1 MHHASRNQFG
11 RPETAALADRSTIAP
26 SPTKWD
32 LLTALT
38 EAAED
43 FDLSHRTLNVLRAL
57 MTFLP
62 GTEIPQDA
70 CAATVFPANRTLSAR
85 LNGMPESTLRRHL
98 SRLVS
103 LGIVNRQD
111 SPNRK
116 RYARKTGQGIALAF
130 GFDLSPLA
138 RHATHVLT
146 AAQHAAERRQQLR
159 LLRDKVARL
168 RQDLLERAEDA
179 TPRPLLEEARLILR
193 RKPDQQA
200 LTRLR
205 DALNAELRKH
215 MPVETSTIP
224 VFATRQLSATDSQ
237 NERHIQDSNKSISD
251 SEVARRRS
259 ATDPVDDTPQP
270 PNENAEKYND
280 PSLPEVLDAC
290 SELRSFFPDPIRNWS
305 AMVETANQVA
315 LMLNIDQ
322 PVMQDAARKMGIRQA
337 ALAVICIL
345 ERSASIHRPGAYLR
359 RLAQKAEEGKF
370 SILPMVNAL
379 MRRDPP
385 SNCQLAI

>member
-11 RPETAALADRSTIAP
+11 RPKTAALADRSTTAPAP
-26 SPTKWD
+26 SKWD

-43 FDLSHRTLNVLRAL
+43 FGLSHRTLNVLRAL

-98 SRLVS
+98 SRLVA

-138 RHATHVLT
+138 QHAAHVLT
-146 AAQHAAERRQQLR
+146 AAQHAAERRQQAR

-168 RQDLLERAEDA
+168 RQDLLEHAENDTA
-179 TPRPLLEEARLILR
+179 HSLLEEARLILR
-193 RKPDQQA
+193 RKPDEQA

-205 DALNAELRKH
+205 DALQTELRKH
-215 MPVETSTIP
+215 IPVEIAPNP
-224 VFATRQLSATDSQ
+224 VFVTRQLSATDSQ
-237 NERHIQDSNKSISD
+237 NERHIQDSDKPFSD
-251 SEVARRRS
+251 SEDAS
-259 ATDPVDDTPQP
+259 YDPATDPVDDMHRSTG
-270 PNENAEKYND
+270 EDAKKHKD
-280 PSLPEVLDAC
+280 PSLREVLGTC
-290 SELRSFFPDPIRNWS
+290 SELRSFFPDPIRNWP
-305 AMVETANQVA
+305 ALVQTANRVA

-322 PVMQDAARKMGIRQA
+322 PVMQEAARKMGVRQA

-345 ERSASIHRPGAYLR
+345 ERNANIHRPGAYLR
-359 RLAQKAEEGKF
+359 RLAQKAEAGKF
-370 SILPMVNAL
+370 SVLPMVNAL
-379 MRRDPP
+379 MRREPTE
-385 SNCQLAI
+385 NCQLAI

>member
-1 MHHASRNQFG
+1 MHHTSRDQFG
-11 RPETAALADRSTIAP
+11 RPKTAALADRSGTA
-26 SPTKWD
+26 PTKWE

-38 EAAED
+38 DAAED

-57 MTFLP
+57 ITFLP
-62 GTEIPQDA
+62 GTEIPQDS

-98 SRLVS
+98 SRLVA
-103 LGIVNRQD
+103 LGIVSRHD

-116 RYARKTGQGIALAF
+116 RYACKTGQGIALAF

-138 RHATHVLT
+138 RHAAHVLT

-168 RQDLLERAEDA
+168 RQDLLEHAEDN
-179 TPRPLLEEARLILR
+179 PPLPLLEEARLVLR
-193 RKPDQQA
+193 RKPEEQA

-205 DALNAELRKH
+205 NALSAELRKH
-215 MPVETSTIP
+215 APVETSTIP
-224 VFATRQLSATDSQ
+224 VFASRQLSATDSQ
-237 NERHIQDSNKSISD
+237 NERHIQDSDKPVSD
-251 SEVARRRS
+251 SELAS
-259 ATDPVDDTPQP
+259 CQP
-270 PNENAEKYND
+270 IAKPAGGIPLPPCENAEKHKD

-290 SELRSFFPDPIRNWS
+290 SELRSFFPDPIRNWP
-305 AMVETANQVA
+305 AMVETANRVA

-322 PVMQDAARKMGIRQA
+322 PVMQEAARKMGVRQA

-345 ERSASIHRPGAYLR
+345 ERNASIRRPGAYLR
-359 RLAQKAEEGKF
+359 RLAQKADAGKF
-370 SILPMVNAL
+370 SILPMLNAL
-379 MRRDPP
+379 MHRDPP
-385 SNCQLAI
+385 VNCQLAT